1 MNMMTMLLLLLLPQL
16 LIMLLLK
23 LVDHNHTI
31 PTFCRVNSDS

>member
-1 MNMMTMLLLLLLPQL
+1 MNMMTMLLLLPQL

-23 LVDHNHTI
+23 LVDHNYTI